1 MATTTLAG
9 TTGNDILN
17 APGSVT
23 TLVAGYQG
31 NDTITLVKADDV
43 ARGGAGSD
51 SITLNSTSP
60 LNTVYGGEG
69 NDSLYLVTAAASFN
83 GSVNL
88 GGGSDQFVNSAVQVI
103 GGSIGTNAG
112 ADTIRLLNGVL
123 NAYVG
128 GGADNDSIAISGAQT
143 NVTATG
149 GKGADTIIIGAGTA
163 SLSTISGGD
172 GHDRMLLTA
181 AAGSNSYVATGGK
194 GADSIRLGSALF
206 ASIAGGGLADTI
218 NFLDADFGGGKI
230 YLDGIG
236 VTTAGTG
243 TGGAAD
249 GNDLVMATKTTFG
262 VATSIYG
269 GGGAD
274 TIKLSGNFSDAG
286 LGHLI
291 DGGDGAD
298 LIGKSTVDF
307 VNAASGVSIL
317 GGAGNDTI
325 KLERGATKL
334 YINGG
339 AGADSIFA
347 ATGIDSFSVL
357 GGNGADTM
365 TLVDNGYAK
374 TSAGA
379 YFDGGSGVDVFNQ
392 NAFLTA
398 IAITSVL
405 TKQSL
410 ANIAYGSG
418 DIINLTTAGGSK
430 VIAAGFT
437 TINLGQSVPHIYI
450 TSTLTALQGVA
461 KGSGATKA
469 SGLFGTTKAGTV
481 AVWDSDGYGA
491 TDGDLVIAIN
501 NDATGV
507 SKWSLM
513 RIVGGDELLTTT
525 KVGKQALSTV
535 NITFSSSSTGL
546 DLTMTLG

>member
-1 MATTTLAG
+1 MKKKKMSLKNMQMSSNNTTVAATA
-9 TTGNDILN
+9 
-17 APGSVT
+17 
-23 TLVAGYQG
+23 
-31 NDTITLVKADDV
+31 
-43 ARGGAGSD
+43 
-51 SITLNSTSP
+51 
-60 LNTVYGGEG
+60 
-69 NDSLYLVTAAASFN
+69 
-83 GSVNL
+83 
-88 GGGSDQFVNSAVQVI
+88 
-103 GGSIGTNAG
+103 
-112 ADTIRLLNGVL
+112 
-123 NAYVG
+123 
-128 GGADNDSIAISGAQT
+128 
-143 NVTATG
+143 
-149 GKGADTIIIGAGTA
+149 
-163 SLSTISGGD
+163 
-172 GHDRMLLTA
+172 
-181 AAGSNSYVATGGK
+181 
-194 GADSIRLGSALF
+194 
-206 ASIAGGGLADTI
+206 
-218 NFLDADFGGGKI
+218 
-230 YLDGIG
+230 
-236 VTTAGTG
+236 
-243 TGGAAD
+243 
-249 GNDLVMATKTTFG
+249 
-262 VATSIYG
+262 ATSIYG

-418 DIINLTTAGGSK
+418 DIINLTTATSQPRKDNSK
-430 VIAAGFT
+430 FFGLAPVNPMFAALLSPGPFT
-437 TINLGQSVPHIYI
+437 
-450 TSTLTALQGVA
+450 
-461 KGSGATKA
+461 
-469 SGLFGTTKAGTV
+469 
-481 AVWDSDGYGA
+481 
-491 TDGDLVIAIN
+491 
-501 NDATGV
+501 
-507 SKWSLM
+507 
-513 RIVGGDELLTTT
+513 
-525 KVGKQALSTV
+525 
-535 NITFSSSSTGL
+535 
-546 DLTMTLG
+546 